1 MTRSAKEHAGATR
14 KKRNLTAVFV
24 FSKKNARNSP
34 LRCRPAG
41 AWWKAHASWPCGGG
55 PGERRTR
62 RWRCA
67 WYRGRT
73 TAHHQMQTTCER
85 ANAHGRACC
94 GWTRSRRL
102 GKGRE
107 YLNPCRKEMSRAEW
121 SSGVEVKVVRC
132 SVAMVGEEESLVV
145 SEGGRGAGASREQN
159 DYQQLFRDSHL
170 KNRIFVRDAI
180 R

>member
-1 MTRSAKEHAGATR
+1 MAVRLVPWADDGAPSDADDMRRSE
-14 KKRNLTAVFV
+14 
-24 FSKKNARNSP
+24 
-34 LRCRPAG
+34 RPR
-41 AWWKAHASWPCGGG
+41 P
-55 PGERRTR
+55 RV
-62 RWRCA
+62 
-67 WYRGRT
+67 
-73 TAHHQMQTTCER
+73 
-85 ANAHGRACC
+85 C